1 MLQEVF
7 ARKRETEQLRTE
19 KNSAVAQY
27 YDKWGRI
34 TTRFENWTTP
44 EYYEKS
50 DQQMRLEAE
59 EKRRHEEAVGRR
71 ERLRDLL
78 AREKAAWEG
87 ELKEQLRTKSRPG
100 IKASSAGKHDV
111 DVLQRLN
118 SSLGEQ
124 ERRRKEIESKL
135 YSRWRLGMTRDEMIL
150 ESRSHHQAMAKLNWL
165 DQQVEEQLERDRSEK
180 ELQALQMKRQT
191 EQLREEEIAL
201 EARQSREREV
211 AELKRLLEFHVVEL
225 KTREGDSRTL
235 KDQTAGFKDIKL
247 GLEIKQQ
254 EVLTIFGG
262 RRTHGLPMHN
272 LRRLK
277 VMVLEHCQ
285 SVHEEIVA
293 DASQLTAIRTLL
305 RGQLLSGKEERHFQ
319 LLAGRFEQELGE
331 MRRDVENFTAM
342 YDSEVKANLVKQ
354 QKVWRE
360 NGETRFRL
368 LKNLLQELME
378 KCNILIACNSEEIM
392 SLVKIKE
399 THLNSIDELNRKLQ
413 AMNEGGGG
421 VGRKTVDYVEE
432 ALPTLAPPT
441 ADSARPIYLSLGEQM
456 EEMRLALPENSGGGL
471 SDRRK
476 DGSPRFGKK
485 KVAWC

>member
-34 TTRFENWTTP
+34 TSRFENWTTP

-50 DQQMRLEAE
+50 DQQLRLEE
-59 EKRRHEEAVGRR
+59 EKKNAQEETILRR
-71 ERLRDLL
+71 EKLRDLL
-78 AREKAAWEG
+78 AGEKAAWER
-87 ELKEQLRTKSRPG
+87 ELKEQHRMKSRLG
-100 IKASSAGKHDV
+100 TNASSVGKHDV

-118 SSLGEQ
+118 SSLSEQ

-150 ESRSHHQAMAKLNWL
+150 ESSSHHQAMAKLNWL

-180 ELQALQMKRQT
+180 EFEVLQKKRQT

-201 EARQSREREV
+201 EAKQSREREV
-211 AELKRLLEFHVVEL
+211 SELKRLLEFHFVEL
-225 KTREGDSRTL
+225 KTRETDSRTL
-235 KDQTAGFKDIKL
+235 KDQTMGLKDIKL

-262 RRTHGLPMHN
+262 RRTHSLPMHN

-277 VMVLEHCQ
+277 VLEHCQ
-285 SVHEEIVA
+285 TIHEEVLD
-293 DASQLTAIRTLL
+293 DASQLTAIRALL
-305 RGQLLSGKEERHFQ
+305 RGLSGILLSTKEEQHFQLLSG
-319 LLAGRFEQELGE
+319 RFDQELVVLKK
-331 MRRDVENFTAM
+331 DVENFTAM
-342 YDSEVKANLVKQ
+342 YDSEVKSNLLKHQ
-354 QKVWRE
+354 QVWRE
-360 NGETRFRL
+360 NSETRFRL
-368 LKNLLQELME
+368 LKNLLQELIE
-378 KCNILIACNSEEIM
+378 KCNILISCNSEEIV

-413 AMNEGGGG
+413 ALSGGCGG
-421 VGRKTVDYVEE
+421 KNVVPPTDAPPSLAPRTVDR
-432 ALPTLAPPT
+432 AQPPM
-441 ADSARPIYLSLGEQM
+441 YLSLGEQI
-456 EEMRLALPENSGGGL
+456 EGMRLALPENSAGL